1 MALTKFQIKIS
12 REEYKLISRV
22 VSYAAAAVYVQD
34 LSTLF
39 EKETLEQFKV
49 RFDSKQY
56 KLQERFS
63 FSFTASELFIF
74 IKHVGSLMQQMGDYE
89 RAVYCLLYDQ
99 QIAMQVSRAVQVRIN
114 YTQYK

>member
-12 REEYKLISRV
+12 REEYNLISRV
-22 VSYAAAAVYVQD
+22 VSYAVASVYVED
-34 LSTLF
+34 LPTLF

-49 RFDSKQY
+49 RFESKQF

-74 IKHVGSLMQQMGDYE
+74 IKHVGTLMQKMGEYE
-89 RAVYCLLYDQ
+89 KAVYRMLYDQ
-99 QIAMQVSRAVQVRIN
+99 QLAMQVSRAVQVRIN